1 MTLAEISLGAL
12 ILAIAVSCV
21 SQMNV
26 GVLALALAWIV
37 GVFIGGMRVEDV
49 IGTFPVSL
57 FLMLTGVTLL
67 FSQAQLNGTL
77 DRVAHRAVRLCR
89 GNVGLIPI
97 MFFVL
102 ACGVASLGPGNVS
115 TAAMLAPVAMAVAGR
130 ASIPAFLMAI
140 MVGNGAQAGSLSPV
154 APTGII
160 VNALMTK
167 IGLTGHELWN
177 YWTNLSAHAAVAF
190 AGYLMFGGIKLFR
203 RSYARAAQPVGAA
216 AAVSAAP
223 VGHVASP
230 PAETIDPVPDERLTA
245 AHWITLAVIAAVI
258 AAVLVLKA
266 HIGMAAFAGA
276 VILATL
282 RVADHEQAVRRIP
295 WTPIVMVTGV
305 TVLISLME
313 KTGGIDLFTA
323 LLARFASTNTVT
335 GMLAFITGVIS
346 VYSSTSG
353 VVLPA
358 FLPTIPGLIMRL
370 GGGDPLALA
379 ASMNI
384 GAHLVDMSPLSTTG
398 AICLA
403 AITDPAQ
410 VRPTYNR
417 LLVWGL
423 SMSVV
428 GGVLCWVA
436 FGLL

>member
-245 AHWITLAVIAAVI
+245 YGLVSAVGRVTDTTIAIARLLYSGHLTRYPDVKLVI
-258 AAVLVLKA
+258 SHGGAALPMVLGRLRRS
-266 HIGMAAFAGA
+266 FATAPAQNKNPMEGFKKLYFDTIVYDA
-276 VILATL
+276 ATL
-282 RVADHEQAVRRIP
+282 RFVCEQAGVDKV
-295 WTPIVMVTGV
+295 VMGTDLPFTIAEPEPVTF
-305 TVLISLME
+305 
-313 KTGGIDLFTA
+313 IDEAGFS
-323 LLARFASTNTVT
+323 ASERD
-335 GMLAFITGVIS
+335 AI
-346 VYSSTSG
+346 
-353 VVLPA
+353 
-358 FLPTIPGLIMRL
+358 L
-370 GGGDPLALA
+370 GGTA
-379 ASMNI
+379 AKLF
-384 GAHLVDMSPLSTTG
+384 G
-398 AICLA
+398 
-403 AITDPAQ
+403 
-410 VRPTYNR
+410 VR
-417 LLVWGL
+417 
-423 SMSVV
+423 S
-428 GGVLCWVA
+428 
-436 FGLL
+436 